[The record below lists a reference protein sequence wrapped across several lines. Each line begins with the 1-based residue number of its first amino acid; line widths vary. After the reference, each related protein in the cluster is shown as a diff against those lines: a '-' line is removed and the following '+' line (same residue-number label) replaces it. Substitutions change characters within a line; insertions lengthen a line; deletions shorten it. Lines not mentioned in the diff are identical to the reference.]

1 MQAFKVEYFLHSFLG
16 TLFLLQW
23 NNHVPQK
30 TLKHCL
36 VLGGGVKKWL
46 SRPSAVQDN
55 SIKYRCHV
63 GHVQSIVK
71 TSSVLT
77 I

>member
-1 MQAFKVEYFLHSFLG
+1 MGTIFLS
-16 TLFLLQW
+16 QC
-23 NNHVPQK
+23 NNYAPQK

-36 VLGGGVKKWL
+36 VLWGEFKKWL

-55 SIKYRCHV
+55 SIKYACHV